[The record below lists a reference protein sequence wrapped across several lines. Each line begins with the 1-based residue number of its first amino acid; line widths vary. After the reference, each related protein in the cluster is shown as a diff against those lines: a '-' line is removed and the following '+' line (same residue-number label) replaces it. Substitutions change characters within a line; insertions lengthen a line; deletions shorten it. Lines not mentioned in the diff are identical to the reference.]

1 MSRTRPRLLV
11 YAQDLGGARAILP
24 VVRRLLA
31 DEELSVQ
38 VLAHGAAVA
47 LFRRSPV
54 ACVPLDACGCPLP
67 LAAEEARA
75 LVRRVAPD
83 LLFSAT
89 SHPREPSNGR
99 LVASARDAGIPT
111 VAILDHWKGLER
123 FRETTGGPPVFAP
136 ALLGVMDGVARAG
149 CLAEGLAPDSL
160 RVVGHPYLEQIRLDR
175 PTADDPGR
183 SAARRHVVLFCSEIV
198 HDHAFHE
205 PCGAACLPLSE
216 VPVGGARLLDLVRIA
231 AETLAARGGA
241 SVEVILRA
249 HPNEAGTR
257 RADLRVAAPE
267 EVSDSE
273 AVAAADVVV
282 GLSAMP
288 LIEAAVLGKPAAS
301 LACFDGW
308 RPRRAFITERVW
320 DAMSFFPV
328 LDHPGRIGPFLAA
341 SLEGAVV
348 PPLDP
353 ARERELLVGATD
365 RCVGLVRLGLGWR
378 AAQAPSL
385 FARLG

>member
-1 MSRTRPRLLV
+1 MKRPLV
-11 YAQDLGGARAILP
+11 LAYAQDAGGARAVLP
-24 VVRRLLA
+24 VIHRLLEGTA
-31 DEELSVQ
+31 FSVQ
-38 VLAHGAAVA
+38 TVAHGPAVR
-47 LFRRSPV
+47 LIGKSGIPV
-54 ACVPLDACGCPLP
+54 VPLDSFGYPVPLSP
-67 LAAEEARA
+67 RDAMSLLKR
-75 LVRRVAPD
+75 LSPD
-83 LLFSAT
+83 LFFSGT
-89 SHPREPSNGR
+89 SHPRDPSNGR
-99 LVASARDAGIPT
+99 LTAAARQSGIPT

-136 ALLGVMDGVARAG
+136 ALLGVMDGAARAG

-183 SAARRHVVLFCSEIV
+183 SAAGRRVVLFCSEIV

-216 VPVGGARLLDLVRIA
+216 VPVGGARLLDLVRTA

-249 HPNEAGTR
+249 HPNEVGTR

-341 SLEGAVV
+341 SLEGAAV

-365 RCVGLVRLGLGWR
+365 RCVDLVRLGLGWR
-378 AAQAPSL
+378 TAQAPSL
-385 FARLG
+385 LARLG